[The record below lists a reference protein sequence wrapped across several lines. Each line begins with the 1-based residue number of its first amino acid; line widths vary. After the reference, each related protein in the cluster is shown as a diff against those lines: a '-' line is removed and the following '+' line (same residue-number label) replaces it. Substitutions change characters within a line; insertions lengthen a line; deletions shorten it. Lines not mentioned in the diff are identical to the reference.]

1 MFPEGTCV
9 MVPVDGGVE
18 SASASGS
25 PSDVRAGG
33 SGSMNVYGVFDGAS
47 ASDGAE
53 VATARVEFEFAF
65 AIECV
70 GWDGARL

>member
-1 MFPEGTCV
+1 MFLEGTCV
-9 MVPVDGGVE
+9 TGLGGDVE
-18 SASASGS
+18 SASASES

-33 SGSMNVYGVFDGAS
+33 SGSMNEYGVADGAS

-53 VATARVEFEFAF
+53 VATARAVEF
-65 AIECV
+65 AIAIAWCV